1 MAIFGS
7 FLRQVVGFW
16 QAPDFSSKN
25 SPRTHHETTLGQV
38 FHGEHVFRTFRT
50 LGSVPGSEI
59 WLKQVHSRAKLLQ
72 IKTVCGQTIHCFVL
86 SVLCSRSKALCRD
99 LHGRNVRAQAF
110 TRNKDLQRKQ
120 ETEQKLCKDWAKSWL
135 LRTRGVFFYGNTSQW
150 CSLSLSAGGCCWRTG
165 RSEHPPVNF
174 FHSFYSTA
182 RKAIRFVKTK
192 HKTNWELVSKKH
204 LFCVYVFTRA
214 WTFFDQFSVSRR
226 SCSVPTTSKTCFSW
240 KTGSS
245 GVLGGVLESFGADIG
260 SLPKSHNL
268 A

>member
-1 MAIFGS
+1 MDKQFTV
-7 FLRQVVGFW
+7 LY
-16 QAPDFSSKN
+16 
-25 SPRTHHETTLGQV
+25 
-38 FHGEHVFRTFRT
+38 FRFCVR
-50 LGSVPGSEI
+50 VP
-59 WLKQVHSRAKLLQ
+59 
-72 IKTVCGQTIHCFVL
+72 
-86 SVLCSRSKALCRD
+86 
-99 LHGRNVRAQAF
+99 
-110 TRNKDLQRKQ
+110 
-120 ETEQKLCKDWAKSWL
+120 KLCVETYTGVTCGHRRLPGTKTFNGSKRQNTNSAKTERRVDCWG
-135 LRTRGVFFYGNTSQW
+135 RVVFVFFWNTSQW

-226 SCSVPTTSKTCFSW
+226 SCSVPTTSKTCFSR

-245 GVLGGVLESFGADIG
+245 GVLGVVLESFGADIG